1 MQNPHDHA
9 DQRPRVGMAL
19 LFYPRGGS
27 AQVAGYLSRALQ
39 AHGWD
44 VSLASGSL
52 GAPGERGHAAT
63 FFDGLDVHGFAFDDA
78 VTAWEHGQ
86 DPMDSPRP
94 MHPSFEDRDGVPD
107 RIYTSVSPQQSAH
120 AVDAWATHLRDEARF
135 ATCDVLHLHHVG
147 ILQHAARIA
156 APNVP
161 IVSHLHG
168 TDLKLLD
175 AIERGVAGVADQPH
189 AQAVATLLRDAAKL
203 AEATICISP
212 HDRSEAVRL
221 LDLDPGTMHVRPNG
235 VDVDR
240 FTPADCDR
248 DEARARW
255 RRWLVDDP
263 QGWDSAT
270 HEPGSI
276 RYDEGVLDRFVDPDT
291 GERSPV
297 LLYVGRFLDFK
308 RVPLLVRAYA
318 RARDRFQRV
327 APLVVWGGAPGEWEG
342 EHPHDV
348 ARELGVDDV
357 FFVGW
362 RGHDELPS
370 GLQSSAAL
378 VAPSVD
384 EPFGQVYLEAMACG
398 LPVVAT
404 TTGGPPSFVN
414 VEAGRPDGWLVAPD
428 DIDALADAM
437 VELVNDPD
445 EREQRGGNAVEHVR
459 GGYAWSSLAH
469 SFIDIYDSVRR

>member
-1 MQNPHDHA
+1 MQP
-9 DQRPRVGMAL
+9 RPIDGHHGLRVGMAL

-27 AQVAGYLSRALQ
+27 AQVAGYLSRALLK
-39 AHGWD
+39 HGAA
-44 VSLASGSL
+44 VRLASGSL
-52 GAPGERGHAAT
+52 GAPGDRGHAAT
-63 FFDGLDVHGFAFDDA
+63 FFDGLDVRPFAFDHA
-78 VTAWEHGQ
+78 VAAWGRGD

-94 MHPSFEDRDGVPD
+94 MHPSFEDREGVPD
-107 RIYTSVSPQQSAH
+107 RILTDVSPAQHAH
-120 AVDAWATHLRDEARF
+120 AIDAWATHLRGADF
-135 ATCDVLHLHHVG
+135 AACDVLHLHHVG
-147 ILQHAARIA
+147 VLQHAAAVA
-156 APNVP
+156 APHVP
-161 IVSHLHG
+161 IVTHPHG

-175 AIERGVAGVADQPH
+175 AIDRGVPGVADRPH
-189 AQAVATLLRDAAKL
+189 ARAAAKLLRDAACRS
-203 AEATICISP
+203 ASTICISP
-212 HDRSEAVRL
+212 HDRDESMRL
-221 LDLDPGTMHVRPNG
+221 LDLDPATIHVLPNG

-240 FTPADCDR
+240 FSPVDCDA
-248 DEARARW
+248 DQARARW
-255 RRWLVDDP
+255 RRWLVEDP

-270 HEPGSI
+270 RRPGSI
-276 RYDEGVLDRFVDPDT
+276 RYDERVLDRFVDPGT

-318 RARDRFQRV
+318 RAKERFERV

-348 ARELGVDDV
+348 AVELGVEDV

-370 GLQSSAAL
+370 GLQSSSAL

-398 LPVVAT
+398 LPVVGT

-414 VEAGRPDGWLVAPD
+414 VAADRPDGWLVPPD
-428 DIDALADAM
+428 DVNALADAI
-437 VELVNDPD
+437 VALVNEPD
-445 EREQRGGNAVEHVR
+445 ERRRRGAHAVEHVR
-459 GGYAWSSLAH
+459 AEYAWSSLATR
-469 SFIDIYDSVRR
+469 FLAIYDDVLR